1 MPLTPPLT
9 VCTSIP
15 VPTESSSKWF
25 TPTPILYWCV
35 TCSSLTMPPLQRI
48 PRQHCRGSST
58 NSPVRVALWPYNQS
72 QENQCDYPVCQPYPW
87 NQNRRPH
94 SRGSRQIHLPRF
106 HYLHEL
112 ELWLRDLSKNRQ
124 SHRRHVQF
132 DQESVGK
139 QIPDWKHQ
147 NAHLQS
153 IRSPHI
159 ALRQWNLDHLHETE
173 TPLELF
179 QICDASGASFAS
191 SGKTSSLTM
200 RYCHVLEPPACTPY
214 TVNAAWDGSGI
225 VHRMDNGRISQEV
238 L

>member
-1 MPLTPPLT
+1 MKDCYHRQWINFLN
-9 VCTSIP
+9 SI
-15 VPTESSSKWF
+15 S
-25 TPTPILYWCV
+25 
-35 TCSSLTMPPLQRI
+35 
-48 PRQHCRGSST
+48 
-58 NSPVRVALWPYNQS
+58 AS
-72 QENQCDYPVCQPYPW
+72 QPFKKPGFPQADLHEMVNQCDYPVCQPYSW

-179 QICDASGASFAS
+179 PSAMPQAHPLRQVA
-191 SGKTSSLTM
+191 KP
-200 RYCHVLEPPACTPY
+200 H
-214 TVNAAWDGSGI
+214 
-225 VHRMDNGRISQEV
+225 H
-238 L
+238 